1 MKRLPI
7 FAWLRKHGHR
17 TKFCIWLGPEGIKF
31 FTDLFEKHGKLS
43 VIIRD
48 GAIPHPVHFREGM
61 QVRNWMRKNTSI
73 PEDRLDDEWEDFVID
88 ALGLRAKE
96 SA

>member
-7 FAWLRKHGHR
+7 FAWLRKHGYR
-17 TKFCIWLGPEGIKF
+17 TKLSLWLGEEGIRF
-31 FTDLFEKHGKLS
+31 FTKLYEKHGKLA

-88 ALGLRAKE
+88 NLGLRKE
-96 SA
+96 TA